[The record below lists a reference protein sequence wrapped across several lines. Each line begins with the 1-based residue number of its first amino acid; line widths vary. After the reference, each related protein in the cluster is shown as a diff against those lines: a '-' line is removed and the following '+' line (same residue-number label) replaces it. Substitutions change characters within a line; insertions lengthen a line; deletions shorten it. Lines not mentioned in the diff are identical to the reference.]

1 MLSQNLPDE
10 LVVDILSSLP
20 PKTLVEFTAVRK
32 SWNSLIKNPSFIK
45 THLEKSLAND
55 RNGYYLCIS
64 TNYNQNKLCTMLCT
78 KTLVEVAKVDLPF
91 PCDMSY
97 CTVVGS
103 VNGLICLVDA
113 FDGRKLYLCNLA
125 IRRYK
130 HIGNSSSLLRCI
142 PANPYVLLGFGYHR
156 ESNDY
161 KVIRIMYVA
170 AVGRSMIH
178 REVEV
183 YRLGEGCWRKVG
195 GAFPWTLL
203 NPLPAAFVNGNLH
216 WVVSSPGREVDEVV
230 LSFSLG
236 QEVFREI
243 EMPDYHFPESLT
255 CKSLCVSRDC
265 LSVLQHCPFLEDE
278 ACENCFL
285 WVMKEYG
292 VSDSWSK
299 QYSIVLEGVHRLLGI
314 SRFNE
319 IVYENQE
326 NKVVLYNFESHQ
338 TKYSST
344 SFGGPYRFDVV
355 PLIESLLFLE
365 GEDGVLDLEC
375 SFEGTSCEGTRS
387 TSVEEEEESLKQSR

>member
-20 PKTLVEFTAVRK
+20 PKTLVEFTTVRK
-32 SWNSLIKNPSFIK
+32 SWYSLIKNPSFIK
-45 THLEKSLAND
+45 THLDKSLASD
-55 RNGYYLCIS
+55 SNGYYLCMS
-64 TNYNQNKLCTMLCT
+64 VNYSQNKLCTLLSS
-78 KTLVEVAKVDLPF
+78 KTLVEVAKVELPF
-91 PCDMSY
+91 QCDMSY

-103 VNGLICLVDA
+103 VNGLVCLVDA
-113 FDGRKLYLCNLA
+113 FDGRKLYLCNVA
-125 IRRYK
+125 IKKYK
-130 HIGNSSSLLRCI
+130 HIGHSSSILRCI

-161 KVIRIMYVA
+161 KVIRIMYIETGDRGV
-170 AVGRSMIH
+170 IH

-203 NPLPAAFVNGNLH
+203 NQLPAAFVNGNLH
-216 WVVSSPGREVDEVV
+216 WVVSSPGREEVDEVV

-236 QEVFREI
+236 EEVFREI
-243 EMPDYHFPESLT
+243 AMPFSHIAEFLV
-255 CKSLCVSRDC
+255 CGSLCVLREC
-265 LSVLQHCPFLEDE
+265 LSLFEYSPFREGE
-278 ACENCFL
+278 ANEKCCL

-299 QYSIVLEGVHRLLGI
+299 QYTIVLEGRVQRLLGI
-314 SRFNE
+314 TRFDE

-326 NKVVLYNFESHQ
+326 NKVVWYNLESHQ

-355 PLIESLLFLE
+355 PFIESLLFLE
-365 GEDGVLDLEC
+365 GGEGVLGLES
-375 SFEGTSCEGTRS
+375 SFEVTSCEGTTS
-387 TSVEEEEESLKQSR
+387 TSIKEEEES